1 MLGLDPRGERD
12 AAESKLVCTVQI
24 LSGPREYLDQG
35 RKKKIEGDGDAY
47 TVLITAEGRASDIT
61 VTKSLEPSLDQQA
74 VTTVGT
80 WIFEPARD
88 ASGAP
93 VAVRQNVEISF
104 HMY

>member
-1 MLGLDPRGERD
+1 ML
-12 AAESKLVCTVQI
+12 AVLV
-24 LSGPREYLDQG
+24 
-35 RKKKIEGDGDAY
+35 
-47 TVLITAEGRASDIT
+47 TAEGRASDIT

-80 WIFEPARD
+80 WIFEPAKD

-93 VAVRQNVEISF
+93 VAVHQNIEISF